1 MAPNVCDQHIFH
13 FNILKMYRQ
22 TILLWSAK
30 LIPPQTKVKGKQVKI
45 FVTNTTTIFPGDT
58 SWRLGLLLITSASLI
73 PSVQWIKRSYCFPP
87 GNTSHPQTSLS
98 LPLPTCY
105 LHKRLQALTH
115 QNQTQGPPCQWDP
128 CRVPFLTK
136 RHPLWIYPPGPG
148 STSWAY
154 PHPPHWLALRRVLWI
169 DLLEHL
175 GVFHS
180 WTCHSCSLLFFL
192 VWKLLSRVWLF
203 VTLWTVQSMKFSKP
217 EYWVGSLSLLQGIF
231 PTQGSNPGLLH
242 CRWILHQLSHK
253 GSPFFLGH
261 THLPRGPLNSPP
273 NLWDCCPGFHYPQP
287 SQIPFPNINLMELL
301 PDWKSS
307 VTSLCP
313 EHEEDPISTLAGGGA
328 CTTIPPSA
336 PWCPPR
342 ALATL
347 ALQQWP
353 PSWLSTFSPLHPPL
367 RTYQY
372 LRLAY

>member
-1 MAPNVCDQHIFH
+1 MNNQFFWLFWVNAQNLYWAGQEARLGFSIRSCKKNLNEISGQLNIFSWRWGFYFLGYWFSVAPNVCDQHIFH

-115 QNQTQGPPCQWDP
+115 QNQIQGPPCQWDP

-148 STSWAY
+148 STSWAS
-154 PHPPHWLALRRVLWI
+154 PHPPQWLALRQVLWI

-180 WTCHSCSLLFFL
+180 CHSVF
-192 VWKLLSRVWLF
+192 
-203 VTLWTVQSMKFSKP
+203 TAFS
-217 EYWVGSLSLLQGIF
+217 
-231 PTQGSNPGLLH
+231 
-242 CRWILHQLSHK
+242 
-253 GSPFFLGH
+253 
-261 THLPRGPLNSPP
+261 
-273 NLWDCCPGFHYPQP
+273 
-287 SQIPFPNINLMELL
+287 
-301 PDWKSS
+301 
-307 VTSLCP
+307 
-313 EHEEDPISTLAGGGA
+313 
-328 CTTIPPSA
+328 
-336 PWCPPR
+336 
-342 ALATL
+342 
-347 ALQQWP
+347 
-353 PSWLSTFSPLHPPL
+353 
-367 RTYQY
+367 
-372 LRLAY
+372 